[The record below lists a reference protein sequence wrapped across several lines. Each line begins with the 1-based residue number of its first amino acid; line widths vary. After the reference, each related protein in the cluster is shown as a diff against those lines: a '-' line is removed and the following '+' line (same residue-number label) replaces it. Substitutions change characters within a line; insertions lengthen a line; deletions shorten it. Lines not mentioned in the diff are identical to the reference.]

1 MTVESPVGRWRV
13 CLTLLCALAALLV
26 PATRA
31 NASVGYQVASIP
43 VAGGKPV
50 PVAIWYP
57 SAATPAERA
66 VGPFKQTVATNAPVT
81 GRRLPLIIVSH
92 GTGGSKEG
100 HSDTALA
107 LAGSGFVVAAIEHT
121 GDNYRDQS
129 RATDAGNRPLELRRL
144 VDFML
149 SEWDQR
155 AAIDPTKIGAFGH
168 SSGGFSVLA
177 LAGGKPDLTRV
188 AKHCVTQPAAFECQ
202 LLGRQSSTSPAQTAF
217 GAEARVKALVVAAP
231 ALGYTFIGGLSAVR
245 QPVQLWRA
253 DDDRL
258 LPAPHYADAVRA
270 ALPRKP
276 DFHPVP
282 AAGHFD
288 FLAPCSDILIRA
300 APAICTSNPGFDRA
314 AFHLR
319 FNAEIVK
326 FFRNRLG
333 A

>member
-188 AKHCVTQPAAFECQ
+188 AKHCVTQPAALNASCWVVNHRPPRHKPPSVPR
-202 LLGRQSSTSPAQTAF
+202 LGSRRSSSRPRRSAIPLSADCRRCVSPSSSGAPTTTACCRPRTMPMRCAQRF
-217 GAEARVKALVVAAP
+217 P
-231 ALGYTFIGGLSAVR
+231 ANPTFI
-245 QPVQLWRA
+245 PC
-253 DDDRL
+253 
-258 LPAPHYADAVRA
+258 PP
-270 ALPRKP
+270 P
-276 DFHPVP
+276 DISTFSRPVP
-282 AAGHFD
+282 TF
-288 FLAPCSDILIRA
+288 
-300 APAICTSNPGFDRA
+300 
-314 AFHLR
+314 
-319 FNAEIVK
+319 
-326 FFRNRLG
+326 
-333 A
+333 

>member
-43 VAGGKPV
+43 VASGKPV

-100 HSDTALA
+100 HWDTALA

-129 RATDAGNRPLELRRL
+129 RATDVGNRPLELRRL
-144 VDFML
+144 PL
-149 SEWDQR
+149 AQGQR
-155 AAIDPTKIGAFGH
+155 IDLLLTMPASGGAFPVTAQREGDRGESSDISRDIAAAESWGGTARLVCVMEGH
-168 SSGGFSVLA
+168 RSCEGEGISHS
-177 LAGGKPDLTRV
+177 AGG
-188 AKHCVTQPAAFECQ
+188 E
-202 LLGRQSSTSPAQTAF
+202 S
-217 GAEARVKALVVAAP
+217 EM
-231 ALGYTFIGGLSAVR
+231 
-245 QPVQLWRA
+245 
-253 DDDRL
+253 
-258 LPAPHYADAVRA
+258 
-270 ALPRKP
+270 
-276 DFHPVP
+276 
-282 AAGHFD
+282 
-288 FLAPCSDILIRA
+288 
-300 APAICTSNPGFDRA
+300 
-314 AFHLR
+314 
-319 FNAEIVK
+319 
-326 FFRNRLG
+326 
-333 A
+333 

>member
-1 MTVESPVGRWRV
+1 MWRV

-121 GDNYRDQS
+121 GDNY
-129 RATDAGNRPLELRRL
+129 
-144 VDFML
+144 
-149 SEWDQR
+149 
-155 AAIDPTKIGAFGH
+155 H
-168 SSGGFSVLA
+168 
-177 LAGGKPDLTRV
+177 
-188 AKHCVTQPAAFECQ
+188 
-202 LLGRQSSTSPAQTAF
+202 
-217 GAEARVKALVVAAP
+217 VV
-231 ALGYTFIGGLSAVR
+231 
-245 QPVQLWRA
+245 
-253 DDDRL
+253 
-258 LPAPHYADAVRA
+258 
-270 ALPRKP
+270 
-276 DFHPVP
+276 
-282 AAGHFD
+282 
-288 FLAPCSDILIRA
+288 
-300 APAICTSNPGFDRA
+300 
-314 AFHLR
+314 
-319 FNAEIVK
+319 
-326 FFRNRLG
+326 
-333 A
+333 